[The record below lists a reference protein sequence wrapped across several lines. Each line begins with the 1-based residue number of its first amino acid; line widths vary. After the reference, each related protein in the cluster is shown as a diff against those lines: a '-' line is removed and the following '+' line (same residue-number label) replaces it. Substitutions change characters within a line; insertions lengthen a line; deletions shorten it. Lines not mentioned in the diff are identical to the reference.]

1 MARSRGSR
9 SGLRRGRARVAR
21 RGTGGPTLHRGTGG
35 VGAFTS
41 RSGGRGGG
49 GTSFGYRGFKSK
61 KQWRWAWANKK
72 TWARKKAHETKGGYK
87 GLPASKHSGH
97 KGSRT

>member
-1 MARSRGSR
+1 MAGSRGTR
-9 SGLRRGRARVAR
+9 SGLRRGRAKVAR
-21 RGTGGPTLHRGTGG
+21 KGTGGPRLHSGTGN
-35 VGAFTS
+35 VGQFA
-41 RSGGRGGG
+41 SGSGRGGG
-49 GTSFGYRGFKSK
+49 GGYRGFKSK

-87 GLPASKHSGH
+87 SLPASKHSGH